1 MFVTK
6 EKNERALGVRLNL
19 KPERCASGKCAMVR
33 KPFRP
38 GMHGK
43 SRQRQPSE
51 MKTQLQEKQRLR
63 LTYGLRE
70 AAMLRAITEAIRK
83 RGNTAD
89 ILMGLLER
97 RLDNAVYRIAFAPAR
112 SVARQLVGHGHICVN
127 GRKVT
132 VPSYRV
138 KANDVISMRPESK
151 DHPLLLT
158 AKESLSKATD
168 VPVWLALD
176 AEKATGTVVSLPKDV
191 PLPFDIGLIIDYY
204 SK

>member
-1 MFVTK
+1 MFGTQ
-6 EKNERALGVRLNL
+6 EKKERALGVKLGL
-19 KPERCASGKCAMVR
+19 KPERCASGKCAMVKR
-33 KPFRP
+33 PYRP

-43 SRQRQPSE
+43 SRQKQPSE

-63 LTYGLRE
+63 FTYGLRE
-70 AAMLRAITEAIRK
+70 AAMHRVIHEAMRR

-97 RLDNAVYRIAFAPAR
+97 RLDTVTYRLGFALSR

-132 VPSYRV
+132 IPSYRV
-138 KANDVISMRPESK
+138 KLGDVISMRPESK
-151 DHPLLLT
+151 DHPILIVAREAL
-158 AKESLSKATD
+158 AKATD
-168 VPVWLALD
+168 VPAWLALD
-176 AEKATGTVVSLPKDV
+176 AEKATGTIASLPKDV
-191 PLPFDIGLIIDYY
+191 PLPFDISLIIDYY

>member
-1 MFVTK
+1 MFATK
-6 EKNERALGVRLNL
+6 EKHERALGVRLGL
-19 KPERCASGKCAMVR
+19 KPERCASGKCAMVK
-33 KPFRP
+33 KPYRP

-63 LTYGLRE
+63 LTFGLRE
-70 AAMLRAITEAIRK
+70 SAMRAAITEAIRK

-89 ILMGLLER
+89 ILMSLLER
-97 RLDNAVYRIAFAPAR
+97 RLDNVVYRLSFALSR

-132 VPSYRV
+132 IPSYRV
-138 KANDVISMRPESK
+138 KANDVITMRAQSK
-151 DHPLLLT
+151 DHPILM
-158 AKESLSKATD
+158 AAREAFGKAD

-176 AEKATGTVVSLPKDV
+176 AEKAAGTVISLPKDV

>member
-1 MFVTK
+1 MFITK
-6 EKNERALGVRLNL
+6 EKYERALGVRLNL

-33 KPFRP
+33 RPYRP

-43 SRQRQPSE
+43 GRQKQPSE

-63 LTYGLRE
+63 FTYGLRE
-70 AAMLRAITEAIRK
+70 AAMRRAITEAMHK
-83 RGNTAD
+83 RGNTSD

-97 RLDNAVYRIAFAPAR
+97 RLDTVVYRLAFALSR
-112 SVARQLVGHGHICVN
+112 SVARQLVSHGHICVN

-132 VPSYRV
+132 IPSYRV
-138 KANDVISMRPESK
+138 KINDSISIRYESRE
-151 DHPLLLT
+151 HPLIQQAREFFT
-158 AKESLSKATD
+158 KAN
-168 VPVWLALD
+168 VPLWLALD
-176 AEKATGTVVSLPKDV
+176 AEKVTGTVMSLPKDI